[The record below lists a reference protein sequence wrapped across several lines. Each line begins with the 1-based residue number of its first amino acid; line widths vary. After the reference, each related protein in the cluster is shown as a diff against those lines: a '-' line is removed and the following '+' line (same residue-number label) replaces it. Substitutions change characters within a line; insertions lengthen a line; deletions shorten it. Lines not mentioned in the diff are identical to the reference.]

1 MNTVKIVVLSYEEGI
16 DVFTVGA
23 FGFDESHVEQDPEYC
38 RSAPDF
44 DDFEIPGLLL
54 PVLIGECGE
63 PDELV
68 GRTFEA
74 KLP

>member
-1 MNTVKIVVLSYEEGI
+1 MDTVLIKITEYDS
-16 DVFTVGA
+16 DVDTFTLRV
-23 FGFDESHVEQDPEYC
+23 
-38 RSAPDF
+38 
-44 DDFEIPGLLL
+44 PGCKDSTIAGTLL
-54 PVLIGECGE
+54 PVLIGEYGE